1 MERGPVM
8 QLSNRVIVGCTVA
21 LLVLASM
28 GASAANIVLNPGFET
43 GDLTNWQVFGESPS
57 SSATVLSGDNGPSAP
72 GDYNCFLDNQ
82 AEALAVTLKQS
93 TAPGTAVGG
102 EVYYSFDCKL
112 DQADVGGVM
121 FIQMF
126 AEQSGVGIVGIS
138 PLIGPIWPWGA
149 WETFDGTWVAPAGT
163 DFLTIEFR
171 ATTGATTGSNC
182 IVHVDNV
189 VMDQGISPVESA
201 TWSTIKAMYR

>member
-1 MERGPVM
+1 MRF
-8 QLSNRVIVGCTVA
+8 SNSVIVV
-21 LLVLASM
+21 LLVLAMAIS
-28 GASAANIVLNPGFET
+28 ASAANIIENPGFET
-43 GDLTNWQVFGESPS
+43 GDLTGWQVFGESAS
-57 SSATVLSGDNGPSAP
+57 SSVTAQAGDNGPSAP
-72 GDYNCFLDNQ
+72 GDYNVFMDNQ
-82 AEALAVTLKQS
+82 AEAIGLTLKQS

-121 FIQMF
+121 FIEMF
-126 AEQSGVGIVGIS
+126 AEQSGIGIVGGS
-138 PLIGPIWPWGA
+138 GLIGPIWPWGA
-149 WETFDGTWVAPAGT
+149 WQTFDGTWNAPAGT

-171 ATTGATTGSNC
+171 ATTGAAVGTNC

-189 VMDQGISPVESA
+189 ILDQGISPVESA